1 MSRIFIDRPIFAWV
15 LAIIVMLA
23 GVGALRAL
31 PVEQYPDIAPTNVN
45 VNASFPG
52 ASAET
57 IENSVTQVLEQT
69 LTGLDG
75 LLYFSSQS
83 SSRGQASITVTFAK
97 GTDPDIAQVQ
107 VQNAIQSAIARL
119 PGEVQQQGVRVSK
132 SNPDSLLLVAV
143 YDVTDT
149 RSFQDVSDYL
159 SSNIQDPLSRVAGVG
174 EVNVFGSPYAM
185 RIWLNPHRLAAY
197 QLIPG
202 DIISAIQT
210 QNAEVAAGDVG
221 GLPAPEDQLLNATV
235 TAQSRLQTPD
245 QFKAIVLKTLS
256 NGSTVT
262 IGDVARVELGSQ
274 SYNAILQM
282 NGHPGAGM
290 SISLSP
296 GADALRTAEL
306 VKAEMA
312 TLGRDLPDG
321 LEYAYANDSTNF
333 IQLSVDE
340 VVKALL
346 EAIVLVVIV
355 MFVFL
360 QSWRALLVPVIAVPV
375 VLLGT
380 LAVFHLAGMSLNTL
394 TLFGMVLAIGLL
406 VDDAI
411 VVVENVERLMEENP
425 GMGPREATIESMREL
440 NVALIAIALVLS
452 AVFLPMAFFGGSTGV
467 IYRQF
472 AVTIISCMILSV
484 LVALVLSPAI
494 TATLLKPKAAHG
506 ADGATDPARPRGRL
520 AGVQARLRRAGDWFN
535 RNFERMVARY
545 LVAVRT
551 VVDRKW
557 LFVALYLAT
566 LGLLAALFLRL
577 PGGFL
582 PIEDQG
588 RVQVQFRLP
597 AGATQARTLEVR
609 DLVRSYMA
617 GPEAENIDSTFL
629 VAGGGG
635 GGASGQN
642 TGQGW
647 MNLKHWD
654 DRPGPE
660 NTAQAIA
667 DRASEAFAGLRDAQ
681 VFTQVPGA
689 VRGLGDAGFNMQFQN
704 TSGLTR
710 EQFVEARDR
719 LIEQANANPLLA
731 QVRLGDLPDVATLKV
746 DLDTQRLSAYG
757 LSPADV
763 NATLG
768 TAWGGRYVNDFIDR
782 GRVKRVYVQGDAEYR
797 ASPED
802 LSQWFVRSDSG
813 TMAPFSSFSQLGW
826 ATTPATTSRFL
837 GVPAFGISGQPAAG
851 VSSGEAMAEMERMAS
866 AYPGTGVAWAGS
878 SYEERLSSG
887 QAPLLYGLS
896 LLVVFLC
903 LAALYE
909 SWSIP
914 VAVLLVIPLGLV
926 GAVFAA
932 TIRGLEN
939 DVFLQIGLLTTMGLT
954 AKNAIL
960 VIEFAEQEEKKGAR
974 VIDAVV
980 SAARIR
986 LRPILMTSFAFIF
999 GVLPLAI
1006 ATGAGA
1012 NSRIAIGTSVIGG
1025 MLTAT
1030 LLAIFYIPLLFV
1042 LVRRGTRET
1051 MGALRRR
1058 FRRQP
1063 RSREG
1068 LA

>member
-1 MSRIFIDRPIFAWV
+1 MSRIFIERPIFAWV

-23 GVGALRAL
+23 GVGALRVL

-45 VNASFPG
+45 VSASFPG

-132 SNPDSLLLVAV
+132 SNPDALLLVAV

-185 RIWLNPHRLAAY
+185 RIWLNPSRLAAY

-202 DIISAIQT
+202 DVVSAVQT

-221 GLPAPEDQLLNATV
+221 GLPAPPGQLLNATV
-235 TAQSRLQTPD
+235 TAQSRLQTPE
-245 QFKAIVLKTLS
+245 QFRAIVLKTLS
-256 NGSTVT
+256 NGSAVT

-290 SISLSP
+290 NISLAP
-296 GADALRTAEL
+296 GADALLTAEL
-306 VKAEMA
+306 VKAEMESLA
-312 TLGRDLPDG
+312 RDLPDG

-380 LAVFHLAGMSLNTL
+380 MAVFYAAGMSLNTL

-494 TATLLKPKAAHG
+494 TATLLKPKVAHG
-506 ADGATDPARPRGRL
+506 DGEAETGPAR
-520 AGVQARLRRAGDWFN
+520 AGGAWARVQGRLRRAGDWFN

-557 LFVALYLAT
+557 LFMAIYLAT
-566 LGLLAALFLRL
+566 LVLLAWLFLRL

-597 AGATQARTLEVR
+597 AGATQTRTLEVR
-609 DLVRSYMA
+609 DLIRRYMV

-654 DRPGPE
+654 QRPGPE
-660 NTAQAIA
+660 NSAQAIA
-667 DRASEAFAGLRDAQ
+667 DRASKAFAGLRDAQ

-689 VRGLGDAGFNMQFQN
+689 VRGLGDAGFSMQFQN

-710 EQFVEARDR
+710 AQFVEARDK
-719 LIEQANANPLLA
+719 LIAEANANPLLA

-757 LSPADV
+757 LSPTDV
-763 NATLG
+763 NATLA

-782 GRVKRVYVQGDAEYR
+782 GRVKRVFVQGDAQYR
-797 ASPED
+797 AKPED
-802 LSQWFVRSDSG
+802 LSRWFVRSSTG
-813 TMAPFSSFSQLGW
+813 SMAPFSSFSQLGW
-826 ATTPATTSRFL
+826 ATTPATTSRFG
-837 GVPAFGISGQPAAG
+837 GVPAFGITGQPAAG
-851 VSSGEAMAEMERMAS
+851 VSSGEAMMEMERMAS
-866 AYPGTGVAWAGS
+866 ALPGTGVAWSGS

-1042 LVRRGTRET
+1042 LVRRGTRD
-1051 MGALRRR
+1051 GLGVLRRR
-1058 FRRQP
+1058 FGRRP
-1063 RSREG
+1063 RSE
-1068 LA
+1068 AVA

>member
-1 MSRIFIDRPIFAWV
+1 MSRIFIERPIFAWV

-23 GVGALRAL
+23 GVGALRML

-132 SNPDSLLLVAV
+132 SNPDALLLVAV

-159 SSNIQDPLSRVAGVG
+159 SSNIQDPLSRVDGVG

-185 RIWLNPHRLAAY
+185 RIWLNPNRLAAY
-197 QLIPG
+197 QLIPSDVIG
-202 DIISAIQT
+202 AIQT
-210 QNAEVAAGDVG
+210 QNSEVAAGDVG
-221 GLPAPEDQLLNATV
+221 GLPAPAGQLLNATV

-245 QFKAIVLKTLS
+245 QFRGIILKTLP

-262 IGDVARVELGSQ
+262 VGDVARVELGSQ
-274 SYNAILQM
+274 SYNTVLQM

-290 SISLSP
+290 NISLSP

-306 VKAEMA
+306 VKAEMEILA
-312 TLGRDLPDG
+312 RDLPDG
-321 LEYAYANDSTNF
+321 IEYAYANDSTSF

-380 LAVFHLAGMSLNTL
+380 LAVFYVAGLTLNTL

-425 GMGPREATIESMREL
+425 GMGAREATIESMREL

-472 AVTIISCMILSV
+472 AITIISCMILSV
-484 LVALVLSPAI
+484 MVALVLSPAI
-494 TATLLKPKAAHG
+494 TATLLKPKKAHHAEGG
-506 ADGATDPARPRGRL
+506 ADPTQPRGPL
-520 AGVQARLRRAGDWFN
+520 AKVRGQLGRAGDWFN
-535 RNFERMVARY
+535 RNFERMVERY
-545 LVAVRT
+545 LVAVRA

-557 LFVALYLAT
+557 LFVAIYLVT
-566 LGLLAALFLRL
+566 LVLLAALFLRL

-582 PIEDQG
+582 PLEDQG

-597 AGATQARTLEVR
+597 AGATQTRTLEVR
-609 DLVRSYMA
+609 DLIQRYMV

-667 DRASEAFAGLRDAQ
+667 DRTSRAFAGLRDAQ

-689 VRGLGDAGFNMQFQN
+689 VRGLGDAGFSMQFQN

-710 EQFVEARDR
+710 TQFAEARDR
-719 LIEQANANPLLA
+719 LIAQANASPLLA
-731 QVRLGDLPDVATLKV
+731 QVRLGDLPDVPTLKV

-757 LSPADV
+757 LSPSDV
-763 NATLG
+763 NATLA

-797 ASPED
+797 ARPED
-802 LSQWFVRSDSG
+802 LSQWFVRSNTG
-813 TMAPFSSFSQLGW
+813 TMAPFSSFSQIGW
-826 ATTPATTSRFL
+826 ATTPATTSRFQ
-837 GVPAFGISGQPAAG
+837 GVPAFGISGQPADG
-851 VSSGEAMAEMERMAS
+851 VSSGEAMTEMERLAS
-866 AYPGTGVAWAGS
+866 ALPGTGVAWSGS
-878 SYEERLSSG
+878 SYEERISSG

-914 VAVLLVIPLGLV
+914 IAVLLVIPLGLV

-974 VIDAVV
+974 VIEAVV

-1042 LVRRGTRET
+1042 LVRRGSRDGLE
-1051 MGALRRR
+1051 AVRRR
-1058 FRRQP
+1058 FSRRG
-1063 RSREG
+1063 RRTAG
-1068 LA
+1068 LT